1 MSVYGQYRYGNKEA
15 MKTAPFSAGLVGN
28 KVDGVLDWDILA
40 NVTAEIDRS

>member
-15 MKTAPFSAGLVGN
+15 IKAAPFSAGLVGK
-28 KVDGVLDWDILA
+28 KVEGVLDWDILA